1 MILRQLWHPRT
12 LMALGALIALL
23 AIAACGGTATPNQ
36 AGDSGGGETAATPTL
51 DPFAGVQEPTPTG
64 AAGCYEYPGAGAH
77 CDGRRSATRLVG
89 GGREQTLPW

>member
-1 MILRQLWHPRT
+1 MMLRQLWHPRT

-36 AGDSGGGETAATPTL
+36 AGDSGGGETARHPDSGPVRRCSGTYANR
-51 DPFAGVQEPTPTG
+51 
-64 AAGCYEYPGAGAH
+64 AAGCYEHPSAGSH
-77 CDGRRSATRLVG
+77 CHGRRSATRLVG